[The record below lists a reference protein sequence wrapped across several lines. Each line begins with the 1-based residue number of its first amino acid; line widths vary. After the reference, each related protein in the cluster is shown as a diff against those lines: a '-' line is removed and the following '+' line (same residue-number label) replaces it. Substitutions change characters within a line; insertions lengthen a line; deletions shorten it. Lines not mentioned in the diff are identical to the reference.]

1 MNKLEN
7 KVAVVTGGNS
17 GIGYAAAEELVAQ
30 GATVVITGR
39 NPEATEKAAKALNV
53 KGLVSDQSSLPAI
66 DRLVA
71 EVKALF
77 TKVDILF
84 INAGVSSFA
93 PIGQITETEFDN
105 MLNVNF
111 KGSLFTLQKFLPILN
126 EGASVIFLSSIN
138 AYAAMPNATVYAASK
153 AALNSLMKTAAF
165 ELAQKKIR
173 VNAVAPGPILTP
185 IFEKLGFTAE
195 AFQQF
200 QSDLSERIPLKRF
213 GTATEVAKLVAFLS
227 SDDAAFI
234 TGSEYLI
241 DGGITLNSLQ

>member
-1 MNKLEN
+1 MIVPLSLSLWNDHSQIQTNMHNLKN

-17 GIGYAAAEELVAQ
+17 GIGYATAEELVAQ

-53 KGLVSDQSSLPAI
+53 KGLVSDQSDLPAI

-71 EVKALF
+71 EVKAFF

-126 EGASVIFLSSIN
+126 
-138 AYAAMPNATVYAASK
+138 
-153 AALNSLMKTAAF
+153 
-165 ELAQKKIR
+165 
-173 VNAVAPGPILTP
+173 
-185 IFEKLGFTAE
+185 
-195 AFQQF
+195 
-200 QSDLSERIPLKRF
+200 
-213 GTATEVAKLVAFLS
+213 
-227 SDDAAFI
+227 
-234 TGSEYLI
+234 
-241 DGGITLNSLQ
+241 GGIKSHFTSGCLHRQNNPVGL